1 MSVEVRLT
9 GKGERRYDVR
19 MRDSSGKEYSRT
31 FRTRK
36 EADQFESTQRA
47 DRARGTWIDP
57 RRSSDRFGDVAEEWM
72 ASHPAKKGSSL
83 ARDRSILDVHVLP
96 QLRDTSVGKITQAD
110 VQRLVND
117 WASSL
122 GPRTVRRQYAVLR
135 AILTFAVDTD
145 SIGRSPCRKIKL
157 PEERPVNHRIVSP
170 EELRDLAAAVGEETS
185 PMVYLGA
192 VLGLRWGE
200 CAGLRVG
207 GVDFLARTVT
217 VEIQRT
223 RGEHGRMV
231 EGDPKWQSQRTIAAP
246 AALVEL
252 LAQHYSRR
260 GLTGATPDALVFVS
274 PDGEPLH
281 YSNWRRRVWNPAR
294 IKVHLDKLTFQAL
307 RTANAT
313 AMVALLIDVKTAQTR
328 VGHRRATTTL
338 DIYTKP
344 TPAAD
349 RRAADRLGAYFLD
362 QPEVAESETD
372 AG

>member
-1 MSVEVRLT
+1 MSI
-9 GKGERRYDVR
+9 KRRVNKRGVVYDVR
-19 MRDSSGKEYSRT
+19 LRDATGKEYSRT

-36 EADQFESTQRA
+36 EAEQFESTQRA

-72 ASHPAKKGSSL
+72 RSHPAKKGSSL

-96 QLRDTSVGKITQAD
+96 QLRDIPVGRITQAD
-110 VQRLVND
+110 VQRLVSA
-117 WASSL
+117 WTLAL

-135 AILTFAVDTD
+135 AIMTFVVDTD
-145 SIGRSPCRKIKL
+145 RIGRSPCRKIKL

-170 EELRDLAAAVGEETS
+170 TELRELAVAVGAGNS

-217 VEIQRT
+217 IDIQRT

-231 EGDPKWQSQRTIAAP
+231 EGDPKWQSQRTMAAP
-246 AALVEL
+246 EALIEL
-252 LAQHYSRR
+252 LSQHFAQR

-274 PDGEPLH
+274 PEGEALH
-281 YSNWRRRVWNPAR
+281 YSNWRRRVWDPAR
-294 IKVHLDKLTFQAL
+294 KKAHLDTLTFQAL
-307 RTANAT
+307 RTANTT
-313 AMVALLIDVKTAQTR
+313 AMVALAIDVKTVQTR
-328 VGHRRATTTL
+328 AGHRRATTTL
-338 DIYTKP
+338 DIYARP
-344 TPAAD
+344 TAEADQNAAARLGSYFLNTDEAAD
-349 RRAADRLGAYFLD
+349 RH
-362 QPEVAESETD
+362 SD